1 MFVCCLFAL
10 DDRQLARVDAV
21 VGSVTEDLFFND
33 GACNCFEIRTCLD
46 VGGPVD
52 LGGPV
57 VITGDLTVT
66 GAINGGGAMCV
77 AQFAMKELN
86 VPAINSSP
94 QNNLVIA
101 NLLTAML
108 LRFNIAGPP
117 GIVSIT
123 GVDKPSPAIGGCS
136 REWVFYNRASSPRA
150 MQLENENAGSLNANR
165 FRNRG
170 GVARVLQP
178 GESQSYFYDEGD
190 SRWVELA

>member
-1 MFVCCLFAL
+1 LFAL

-33 GACNCFEIRTCLD
+33 GACNCFEIRVCLD
-46 VGGPVD
+46 VGGDVSI
-52 LGGPV
+52 G
-57 VITGDLTVT
+57 GDLTVD

-86 VPAINSSP
+86 VPALNSSP

-101 NLLTAML
+101 GLLTAML
-108 LRFNIAGPP
+108 LRFQVVGP
-117 GIVSIT
+117 GTVSLT
-123 GVDKPSPAIGGCS
+123 GVDKPTPAIGGCS
-136 REWVFYNRASSPRA
+136 REWVFYNRSSSTRTL
-150 MQLENENAGSLNANR
+150 QIENENAGSTNSNR

-170 GVARVLQP
+170 GVARLLLP